1 MKILLR
7 KSQILK
13 TQHLW
18 HDPTLLLKG
27 TLRSFRTMVLLAILL
42 TFGCLVYLWQW
53 MNFLEKS
60 YEVQRLEKDHQQMIV
75 RLEMLRVEADYLS
88 RPQRLET
95 VAINQMQMRLP
106 NPTQLYQSETLF
118 SDEVSHP

>member
-7 KSQILK
+7 KSLILK
-13 TQHLW
+13 TQLLW
-18 HDPTLLLKG
+18 HDPALLLKG

-95 VAINQMQMRLP
+95 VAINHMQMLS
-106 NPTQLYQSETLF
+106 LI
-118 SDEVSHP
+118 HI

>member
-1 MKILLR
+1 MSAKKPHKLN
-7 KSQILK
+7 SQKDI
-13 TQHLW
+13 
-18 HDPTLLLKG
+18 
-27 TLRSFRTMVLLAILL
+27 MLAHKRAQWYH
-42 TFGCLVYLWQW
+42 GCLVYLWQW

-106 NPTQLYQSETLF
+106 NPAQLYQSETLF

>member
-13 TQHLW
+13 TQLLW
-18 HDPTLLLKG
+18 HDPALMLRSTLC
-27 TLRSFRTMVLLAILL
+27 SFRTMVLLAILL
-42 TFGCLVYLWQW
+42 TFGCLIYLWQW
-53 MNFLEKS
+53 MNFLQKS
-60 YEVQRLEKDHQQMIV
+60 YAVQSLEKDHQQMIV

-95 VAINQMQMRLP
+95 VALNQMQMKLP
-106 NPTQLYQSETLF
+106 NPAQLYQSEILF